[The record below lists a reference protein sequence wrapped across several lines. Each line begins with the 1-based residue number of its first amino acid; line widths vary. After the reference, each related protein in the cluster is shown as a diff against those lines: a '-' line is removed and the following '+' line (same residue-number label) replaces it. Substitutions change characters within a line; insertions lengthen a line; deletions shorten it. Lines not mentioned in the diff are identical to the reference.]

1 MGDQHL
7 LSAEQCVHASKLWRM
22 IVLIVGYR
30 GAGAIAPMQPCL
42 WQNVAQWRRDRNM
55 LTQVFQPVALSRKT
69 FLELKGARHKN
80 IIGLHGCLCRLL
92 NALKIPEKRADLRP
106 RSGIQLPKSFQLQRR
121 GALSRNPLTRGC
133 APGFRWLGL
142 QTPVRLALRARRVVH
157 TTYGYFPP

>member
-1 MGDQHL
+1 
-7 LSAEQCVHASKLWRM
+7 M

-30 GAGAIAPMQPCL
+30 GAGAIAIAPMQPCL

-92 NALKIPEKRADLRP
+92 NALKIPEKRADLHP
-106 RSGIQLPKSFQLQRR
+106 AAKEFSASEEGGFVH
-121 GALSRNPLTRGC
+121 NPLTRGC
-133 APGFRWLGL
+133 APGLRWLGL